1 MLRLKNELKLLVALG
16 LGFGGVLSGNWA
28 IAEELVTGPPVGTRM
43 PTVHCYANSRPLN
56 GRKFDAAQAIG
67 HGSGAFLFIHH
78 MSQNGM
84 IVARALDELTA
95 EYGILGF
102 KSFTIYLSGD
112 RASAEKRLRISKASL
127 NLNNPIVV
135 GLDGLDGP
143 VNLDLN
149 RKCSQSLLMIQ
160 NSRVIK
166 SIALTDIG
174 KQDRKLLRRLIEELT
189 GPLPSDTEDYLDLV
203 RKKLPTDPKAMRE
216 LVLKQGMELH
226 RVNYELKKALKGIP
240 KYRSRKPASRM
251 TPLTVAPQRGNK
263 KPLQS
268 PDTSPSV
275 KP

>member
-1 MLRLKNELKLLVALG
+1 
-16 LGFGGVLSGNWA
+16 
-28 IAEELVTGPPVGTRM
+28 
-43 PTVHCYANSRPLN
+43 
-56 GRKFDAAQAIG
+56 
-67 HGSGAFLFIHH
+67 
-78 MSQNGM
+78 
-84 IVARALDELTA
+84 
-95 EYGILGF
+95 
-102 KSFTIYLSGD
+102 
-112 RASAEKRLRISKASL
+112 
-127 NLNNPIVV
+127 
-135 GLDGLDGP
+135 
-143 VNLDLN
+143 
-149 RKCSQSLLMIQ
+149 MIQ

-251 TPLTVAPQRGNK
+251 TPPTVAPQRGNK

-268 PDTSPSV
+268 PDTRPSD